1 MGTVLVALCVFF
13 NLPAWASPLFP
24 SAFTPHQE
32 EKCFFFM
39 KKYSLMVL
47 FSAARSFTLFLHLI
61 KHCAC
66 LIWRLS
72 MKSLFFSFCLFFFS
86 EAKTKGLASSWRIY
100 SRTLGIDYHGFLQ
113 NIWNQ
118 AHETHLLNLSK
129 QDDCTDCF
137 FGFPGVIW
145 VPCMC
150 IMVVVKNSVA
160 ISLQM
165 FFWSH
170 VFCFFFWKESHRW
183 L

>member
-1 MGTVLVALCVFF
+1 MRIF
-13 NLPAWASPLFP
+13 NLPAWASRLFP

-32 EKCFFFM
+32 ERRFFFM

-47 FSAARSFTLFLHLI
+47 VSAARSFTLFLHLI

-129 QDDCTDCF
+129 MIALTASLDSLVSFEFPVCVLWLYWKTVLQSHFKCF
-137 FGFPGVIW
+137 FEVMSSASFSE
-145 VPCMC
+145 
-150 IMVVVKNSVA
+150 K
-160 ISLQM
+160 SLTGGYKIRL
-165 FFWSH
+165 FFS
-170 VFCFFFWKESHRW
+170 
-183 L
+183 